1 MGYCQGFLLFQ
12 WDITYSL
19 VETKKKPSKVLDK
32 WTTPSIN
39 LHKGRKMAKYLQ
51 TKAPTLC
58 QKATSMTPSII
69 KNLSCILDDYVV
81 DLDSLFMPW

>member
-1 MGYCQGFLLFQ
+1 
-12 WDITYSL
+12 
-19 VETKKKPSKVLDK
+19 
-32 WTTPSIN
+32 
-39 LHKGRKMAKYLQ
+39 MAKYLQ